1 MLLNTSKLIALCLSP
16 APAGLHVCSPDLE
29 FTARGSSLAQ
39 SADVVQG
46 EPLHTLPAQCPACP
60 ASCHHSTCFV
70 TPQAGLSGAPAKPQS
85 QVRPPGPHLGDR
97 DMPFRERR
105 MWRRTE
111 DVLVGPGE
119 AEGQA
124 GGLPGGFPHDRAFKW
139 ILWGVSHSWMGHCF
153 KKMAIM
159 QPFIYLLREIFKMTA
174 YTLYPPSSLVCTTD

>member
-1 MLLNTSKLIALCLSP
+1 MLPNTSKLITLCPSP

-85 QVRPPGPHLGDR
+85 QVRPPGPHLGTGTC
-97 DMPFRERR
+97 PFGKGGCGGGQKMSWWGLVKPRAKLVACLGGSL
-105 MWRRTE
+105 MTE
-111 DVLVGPGE
+111 PLNGSSGE
-119 AEGQA
+119 
-124 GGLPGGFPHDRAFKW
+124 
-139 ILWGVSHSWMGHCF
+139 
-153 KKMAIM
+153 
-159 QPFIYLLREIFKMTA
+159 
-174 YTLYPPSSLVCTTD
+174 